1 MESELQ
7 LMEFILLTWISMNL
21 YYVDTYSN
29 VNECLSKAELLFKGK
44 RSEYMCI
51 PKNHIL
57 NHQRIV
63 KGIFDKSMLKNE

>member
-1 MESELQ
+1 M
-7 LMEFILLTWISMNL
+7 MEFILLAWLNMNF

-29 VNECLSKAELLFKGK
+29 VNECISKAEILFKGK

-63 KGIFDKSMLKNE
+63 KGLFDKSMLKSNQQK